1 MRVWIM
7 RMLLCV
13 LVTGYGFA
21 LAGCSQPEEPVM
33 PDIKSDVSVGE
44 KMVAPPDVPGDT
56 EPEDRG
62 TSPVEAPVDLP
73 AE

>member
-7 RMLLCV
+7 RMLV
-13 LVTGYGFA
+13 FVFAAGYGFA

-33 PDIKSDVSVGE
+33 PDIQSDVVAGE
-44 KMVAPPDVPGDT
+44 HMVPPPDAPGDT
-56 EPEDRG
+56 EPEDME